1 MSLTTWSHDGGL
13 YCALFT
19 ETGVD
24 GSRLGHFELSAARLV
39 PSGIPSVP
47 DSPAPGPT
55 ALTVVAPA
63 LDPGDQPVVFFGDGP
78 TLPFAVLQ
86 HFVAMVAARL
96 EGAGT

>member
-1 MSLTTWSHDGGL
+1 MSLTTWSHDGDL

-24 GSRLGHFELSAARLV
+24 GSRVGHFELSEARLV
-39 PSGIPSVP
+39 PSGSPAVP

-55 ALTVVAPA
+55 AVTVVVRA
-63 LDPGDQPVVFFGDGP
+63 LEPEDQPVVFFGDGP

-86 HFVAMVAARL
+86 HFVAVVAARL